1 MNPRPNLELSPDK
14 EALKEAQKLVK
25 EALGKDSEL
34 TPEQKEPWKYVK
46 NVCEFFNNKDR
57 RTWRA
62 SLMLSSAVIAA
73 RFERH
78 SEDKGGENG
87 FNHYLAGDELYNFDK
102 LIYPAAKHGFD
113 YAHHDDY
120 HGARPGLQSEF
131 VHVEH
136 LGPCPSE
143 SVSYTAD
150 GVNSLLVKFVMPKVR
165 EGVKG
170 YTHRA
175 HIVRVDYANPH
186 NLHVLYNKLTQNRLS
201 TNECVVTLLDNF
213 YEQYLRVRQ
222 EEKLIKVVILMYTQF
237 HYKNNS
243 KIVPKSVFVI
253 NPSRRNTDHV
263 RIPIEEK
270 KGEHGALSADLA
282 NDVYK
287 DVAIRIFDTRMAIGV
302 VTGHDGKE
310 YLGYP
315 DPVEDIP
322 EEPEEDKVCEERIG
336 NSLVRITTEK
346 PEKEYIKE
354 LDKTIKDTLSDIRK
368 AIKVYN
374 KKIAESAESRNFDR
388 VARISKEAQQLV
400 IRESQLI
407 RSSNDLYI
415 QLEATK
421 QAIQKANTFV

>member
-1 MNPRPNLELSPDK
+1 MILTTRRPNLGLSPDK

-25 EALGKDSEL
+25 EALGKNSKMS
-34 TPEQKEPWKYVK
+34 PEQKEPWKYVK
-46 NVCEFFNNKDR
+46 NVCDFFTNKDK
-57 RTWRA
+57 RTWNA
-62 SLMLSSAVIAA
+62 SLMLSSAIIAA

-78 SEDKGGENG
+78 SKDNGGLNG
-87 FNHYLAGDELYNFDK
+87 FNNYLGGYDLLKFRS
-102 LIYPAAKHGFD
+102 LIHPAKEHGYD
-113 YAHHDDY
+113 YKYD
-120 HGARPGLQSEF
+120 GSLENRPGLQSEF
-131 VHVEH
+131 VHVKH
-136 LGPCPSE
+136 LDSCPSE
-143 SVSYTAD
+143 AVPYTAP
-150 GVNSLLVKFVMPKVR
+150 GVDSILVKFVMPKNK

-175 HIVRVDYANPH
+175 HIIRVDYGNPN
-186 NLHVLYNKLTQNRLS
+186 NLHVLYNNLTKERLI

-213 YEQYLRVRQ
+213 SEQYLKVRQ
-222 EEKLIKVVILMYTQF
+222 AERLIKVVILMYTQF
-237 HYKNNS
+237 QYKYNS
-243 KIVPKSVFVI
+243 RIVPKSVFVI
-253 NPSRRNTDHV
+253 SKRHTDHV

-270 KGEHGALSADLA
+270 KGEHGALSEDLA
-282 NDVYK
+282 KDVYK
-287 DVAIRIFDTRMAIGV
+287 DVAIRIFDTRLAIGV
-302 VTGHDGKE
+302 VTGKDGKE

-315 DPVEDIP
+315 EREAEDSPIAP
-322 EEPEEDKVCEERIG
+322 AAFDTELVIEDSI
-336 NSLVRITTEK
+336 TEK

-374 KKIAESAESRNFDR
+374 KKIAESAEYRNFDR

-400 IRESQLI
+400 IRESELI